1 MADNPPDLEAEER
14 TWRVEVQYDD
24 REVAVLNR
32 VEVQVDARQ
41 QEAADRQ
48 QGRQGTGDLAGA
60 RSGGVRRVPVTP
72 RHREGDDRREHGRT
86 RDRDEHPRRGDA
98 EPLRLDRAASFVFR
112 ISGSSMIEAGIHDN
126 DVVVVD
132 RDTRPVEGHI
142 VIAIVDGGFV
152 CRQLVRRSGAM
163 FLEARNSR
171 QCYEATSA
179 EGVEI
184 WGVVRTG
191 VRDYRR

>member
-1 MADNPPDLEAEER
+1 MLLPAMQPIPLAETNEGLIPLI
-14 TWRVEVQYDD
+14 VG
-24 REVAVLNR
+24 A
-32 VEVQVDARQ
+32 
-41 QEAADRQ
+41 
-48 QGRQGTGDLAGA
+48 AGA
-60 RSGGVRRVPVTP
+60 GFPSPSQDWS
-72 RHREGDDRREHGRT
+72 E
-86 RDRDEHPRRGDA
+86 DA
-98 EPLRLDRAASFVFR
+98 ICLKELLRLDRAASFVFR
-112 ISGSSMIEAGIHDN
+112 ISGTSMIEAGIYDN

-152 CRQLVRRSGAM
+152 CRQLARRQGRI
-163 FLEARNSR
+163 FLEARNTR
-171 QCYEATSA
+171 QHSEPTPA

>member
-1 MADNPPDLEAEER
+1 MLPKMQPVPLADAPKG
-14 TWRVEVQYDD
+14 T
-24 REVAVLNR
+24 VLR
-32 VEVQVDARQ
+32 IVGA
-41 QEAADRQ
+41 
-48 QGRQGTGDLAGA
+48 AGA
-60 RSGGVRRVPVTP
+60 GFPSPAQDW
-72 RHREGDDRREHGRT
+72 EDDAISLIEL
-86 RDRDEHPRRGDA
+86 
-98 EPLRLDRAASFVFR
+98 LRLDRAASFVFR
-112 ISGSSMIEAGIHDN
+112 ISGSSMIDAGIDDN

-152 CRQLVRRSGAM
+152 CRQLTSRRGAM
-163 FLEARNSR
+163 LLEARNSL
-171 QCYEATSA
+171 QCYEPTPA